1 MLADVKVKEYVA
13 ATKALGLINKMIT
26 VPLWRVIEDK
36 SIGILDVNAKYTSMR
51 DSLKV
56 WSEDAS
62 AMLTGNTSLFNDTL
76 INKDV
81 VFEKLVEEC
90 DDDSMTVEVLQLLFK
105 SFYLTMERMLA
116 DHLPQGV
123 HDKPSATKIG
133 ETKSTPKSN
142 VVSERDFA
150 QLDRLLREKLNATT
164 IALEGMI
171 LYANN
176 KTRSW
181 LDSKTAEEK
190 SEILKI
196 ATKLTPAYKKLFNQR
211 REAIRQHVAQTLK
224 EKQDEIERK
233 KLRAQQQKEKLVNA
247 ISVDGLW
254 QTDNAVE
261 AGLLCYPSVSR
272 KIVALKQQI
281 NFRKFVLVQEASDKA
296 LFSFSKDKKQHSLEQ
311 LKQNLVRLIS
321 ETQDVTESPAKR
333 GRNQGG
339 EEDPVI
345 QNPELLVGKRVVHY
359 FEEDGTRQGY
369 NGLVTGLVPGTRTW
383 FNISYDAEGEN
394 EIHTFELLDDYRE
407 GDLEILDA

>member
-1 MLADVKVKEYVA
+1 MLH
-13 ATKALGLINKMIT
+13 
-26 VPLWRVIEDK
+26 R
-36 SIGILDVNAKYTSMR
+36 
-51 DSLKV
+51 
-56 WSEDAS
+56 
-62 AMLTGNTSLFNDTL
+62 
-76 INKDV
+76 
-81 VFEKLVEEC
+81 
-90 DDDSMTVEVLQLLFK
+90 
-105 SFYLTMERMLA
+105 
-116 DHLPQGV
+116 
-123 HDKPSATKIG
+123 
-133 ETKSTPKSN
+133 
-142 VVSERDFA
+142 
-150 QLDRLLREKLNATT
+150 
-164 IALEGMI
+164 
-171 LYANN
+171 
-176 KTRSW
+176 
-181 LDSKTAEEK
+181 
-190 SEILKI
+190 
-196 ATKLTPAYKKLFNQR
+196 
-211 REAIRQHVAQTLK
+211 TLK